1 MFYRDCLNTITEQS
15 ERQLSSYWQMVVC
28 GVCVCVC
35 MSACTLVRFLACGGL
50 GSGVWGGRGGG
61 EEWGEVSRGT
71 AGETP
76 TLTSCCLKRVRQQP
90 ACLPASS
97 CLSPSLSVL
106 PPPPLLSLCCVPLR
120 TQPSCSKLSTLLPCH
135 YAPWPPQKESFLA
148 LAKLACM
155 LLRSKAFTR
164 APSSCAH
171 SNPVSHIKYVPA
183 VMVHV

>member
-1 MFYRDCLNTITEQS
+1 
-15 ERQLSSYWQMVVC
+15 MVVC

-90 ACLPASS
+90 ACLPA
-97 CLSPSLSVL
+97 CKFLPLSFSFGLT
-106 PPPPLLSLCCVPLR
+106 PPPTLPLLCPPADSTQLFQAFYSSPLPLCPLTPTKRILPR
-120 TQPSCSKLSTLLPCH
+120 TCKTSMHALEVKSIHTCTFLLCT
-135 YAPWPPQKESFLA
+135 Q
-148 LAKLACM
+148 
-155 LLRSKAFTR
+155 
-164 APSSCAH
+164 
-171 SNPVSHIKYVPA
+171 
-183 VMVHV
+183 